1 MSLEAIGLPAFLLGD
16 LVLAGFNP
24 WNELIIRPT
33 LNLLMLL
40 YVLTGQQM
48 GIAIILLTAIIRI
61 LTMPLTIKQVRQM
74 RAMSSLQPK
83 VKAAQERYKNDRSR
97 VSQETMRIYKEA
109 GVSPIGCLGPMIVQM
124 PILFGLFRVLIQTLF
139 STPDKLVGLSEKIYP
154 IAPFSMAFA
163 VAPMNPHFLWMDLS
177 VPDPSPVIIPALV
190 FASTWIQQKMTIM
203 PSADPRQQSNQTM
216 MLWMMPLMIG
226 FFSLQFPS
234 GLSMYW
240 IVSNII
246 GIAIQYFV
254 TGWGPL
260 FPLFPKS
267 GPAAAPAQQIRE
279 TPPQEMDDDGRTRN
293 DRPNRRRSNRV
304 GPERARR
311 RPRRGRG
318 RNTK

>member
-1 MSLEAIGLPAFLLGD
+1 MEASGLSAFLLGD

-24 WNELIIRPT
+24 WTEFIIRPT

-48 GIAIILLTAIIRI
+48 GVAIILLTIIIR
-61 LTMPLTIKQVRQM
+61 LVTMPLTIKQVRQM
-74 RAMSSLQPK
+74 RAMSGLQPK
-83 VKAAQERYKNDRSR
+83 VKAAQERYKNDRAR
-97 VSQETMRIYKEA
+97 VSQETMRIYKDA

-139 STPDKLVGLSEKIYP
+139 STPDKLVGLAEKIYT

-163 VAPMNPHFLWMDLS
+163 AAPLDPHFLWMDLS
-177 VPDPSPVIIPALV
+177 VPDPSPIIIPALV
-190 FASTWIQQKMTIM
+190 FVSTWVQQKMTIM
-203 PSADPRQQSNQTM
+203 PSPDPRQQSNQTM

-234 GLSMYW
+234 GLSLYW
-240 IVSNII
+240 IVSNVI
-246 GIAIQYFV
+246 GVGIQYFV

-267 GPAAAPAQQIRE
+267 EPAAAPAEQIRD
-279 TPPQEMDDDGRTRN
+279 TSPQEMEDDGRTPN

-304 GPERARR
+304 SPERARR